1 MKLYGSVA
9 LQGCGSSQRVT
20 MERAIT
26 CADAAMK
33 AAINAKATII
43 VSYSEW
49 LARGY
54 GRLVVDRDARANATL
69 LDRDTAYLN
78 TRLAHRAP

>member
-26 CADAAMK
+26 CEDSAMK
-33 AAINAKATII
+33 VAINARANII

-49 LARGY
+49 LDEQGDMEGWLWIGTQERML
-54 GRLVVDRDARANATL
+54 RCWTEIRPT
-69 LDRDTAYLN
+69 
-78 TRLAHRAP
+78 